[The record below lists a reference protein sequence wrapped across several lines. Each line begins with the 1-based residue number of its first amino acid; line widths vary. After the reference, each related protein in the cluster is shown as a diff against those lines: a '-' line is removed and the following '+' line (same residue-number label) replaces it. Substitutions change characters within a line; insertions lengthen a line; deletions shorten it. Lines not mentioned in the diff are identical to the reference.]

1 MDAWWRTEPLK
12 AEEADLL
19 EALLRAHHQSSFR
32 DNASS
37 AAVANA
43 ASGSADVGKAI
54 AAAILT
60 LGGKHAPLEQTV
72 EFLGSLRSPADQVSR
87 LLKFGTKIPGWGG
100 TFQKDE
106 PDPIWQEV
114 DLLLRRLA
122 PELSVKLAKV
132 SAELARHGYNLYPN
146 PSAYTAAAALFLG
159 VPAKL
164 AVYLFIAGRVNAW
177 AQIAAGQIL
186 KEEYKN

>member
-37 AAVANA
+37 VAVANA

-54 AAAILT
+54 AAGIMT

-72 EFLGSLRSPADQVSR
+72 EFLSLPRPADRVAR
-87 LLKFGTKIPGWGG
+87 MLKSGTKIPGWGG
-100 TFQKDE
+100 TFQKDQ
-106 PDPIWQEV
+106 PDPIWQGLYFFIGRVEG
-114 DLLLRRLA
+114 
-122 PELSVKLAKV
+122 ELSVKLDDV
-132 SAELARHGYNLYPN
+132 SAALARHGYNLYPN
-146 PSAYTAAAALFLG
+146 PSAYTAAAALALG

-177 AQIAAGQIL
+177 AQIAAAQIYG
-186 KEEYKN
+186 KEL

>member
-1 MDAWWRTEPLK
+1 MDTWWRTEPLK
-12 AEEADLL
+12 AEEAGLL

-37 AAVANA
+37 VAVANA

-54 AAAILT
+54 AAGILT

-72 EFLGSLRSPADQVSR
+72 EFLGSLRSPANQVSR
-87 LLKFGTKIPGWGG
+87 LLKFGVKIPGWGG
-100 TFQKDE
+100 TFQKDQ

-114 DLLLRRLA
+114 DLLIQRLA
-122 PELSVKLAKV
+122 PELSAKLTDV
-132 SAELARHGYNLYPN
+132 TAELARHGFKLDPN
-146 PSAYTAAAALFLG
+146 PSAYTAAAALVLG

-164 AVYLFIAGRVNAW
+164 AVYLFITGRVNAW
-177 AQIAAGQIL
+177 AQIAATQIYE
-186 KEEYKN
+186 KGGGS

>member
-1 MDAWWRTEPLK
+1 MYTWWRTEPLK
-12 AEEADLL
+12 AEEAGLL

-37 AAVANA
+37 VVVANA

-54 AAAILT
+54 AAGILT

-72 EFLGSLRSPADQVSR
+72 EFLGLPRPADHVAR
-87 LLKFGTKIPGWGG
+87 MLKSGTKIPGWGG
-100 TFQKDE
+100 TFQKDQ
-106 PDPIWQEV
+106 PDQIWHEV
-114 DLLLRRLA
+114 DLFIMSLA
-122 PELSVKLAKV
+122 PELSAKLV
-132 SAELARHGYNLYPN
+132 SVTVELERHGYNLYPN
-146 PSAYTAAAALFLG
+146 PSAYTAAAALVLG

-177 AQIAAGQIL
+177 AQIAAGQIYG
-186 KEEYKN
+186 KEG